1 MQTAAQIA
9 IALKQATIT
18 INWEVYEK
26 PGHHEM
32 MNENKDWEDLID
44 LRASKREFLVRQA
57 LDGINIIENESEFQK
72 TKERLY

>member
-1 MQTAAQIA
+1 
-9 IALKQATIT
+9 
-18 INWEVYEK
+18 
-26 PGHHEM
+26 M